1 MAKLS
6 ETELAT
12 LKDAIKMLVENIRN
26 DIAPHQSADKIA
38 DLVEDHKLHKIE
50 EVKPLLK
57 DFSDV
62 LREKGFTN
70 TSDFL
75 NKQWKL

>member
-6 ETELAT
+6 EIELST
-12 LKDAIKMLVENIRN
+12 IKDAIKMLVENIRN
-26 DIAPHQSADKIA
+26 DIAPHQSADKIS
-38 DLVEDHKLHKIE
+38 DLVEDHKLYKLE

-57 DFSDV
+57 EFSDV